1 MQLQHKV
8 QTKMGQIAKN
18 TKYTLI
24 VGNDGGVYMSDTLW
38 QLFIEVIKHRFW
50 HFKRGDGWVD

>member
-1 MQLQHKV
+1 MT
-8 QTKMGQIAKN
+8 QTAKNN

-50 HFKRGDGWVD
+50 HWKVGDGWVD